1 MATWNPNINSG
12 GFLGGIGQVNSNAP
26 SASDINPTLG
36 LIRENNDLQRSG
48 ANNWALQGLA
58 GLSGVAQVMN
68 EQQQQE
74 RLKEF
79 QGKWGQAYANGDR
92 TAMRQLMA
100 EYPDQAEKIT
110 SGMSGISDDV
120 KESIGN
126 IASGYRL
133 AVGTGKATD
142 YIRQN
147 ADEFRRLGIDPQGA
161 ASMAEQDPKA
171 AMELADHIG
180 MSALGIDKYYDV
192 RDKMEGRVID
202 REKLAETVR
211 SNQAGEALTA
221 RRDEQSNARGWA
233 GISIQQQN
241 ANLAR
246 ERFDFDKEIRVAET
260 KDKVLSKQLAAETD
274 ALKKEELQQKI
285 DLNKQKL
292 NEVQE
297 TKNMSMGYAKEA
309 ADLAREI
316 ANDSNL
322 GSITGTIS
330 PRIGNFFDSSQD
342 LVNKA
347 NRLQSLLTQ
356 DNLKLMSGVL
366 TDRDIVFLGN
376 IASGLNIT
384 DGGIKGS
391 EAGVKARLNTIAEK
405 LDSKVSSYV
414 PPKQVTQGN
423 TAKQGGNY
431 SNLWG
436 D

>member
-1 MATWNPNINSG
+1 MATWNQNINSG
-12 GFLGGIGQVNSNAP
+12 GFLGGIGQVNDNAP
-26 SASDINPTLG
+26 RASDINPTLG

-48 ANNWALQGLA
+48 ANNWGLQAMQGLA
-58 GLSGVAQVMN
+58 GIADVYK
-68 EQQQQE
+68 QQQAQE
-74 RLKEF
+74 RLQEF